1 MIPALIL
8 LSVLAVVGLALY
20 LWDRH
25 TLRHMPPASEGA
37 DENTPAPVASSTC
50 ADDNCALGDVC
61 VGTAAIACQ
70 VEPVVYYEDEELD
83 AFVGRSADDYT
94 PDEVEQWR
102 DVLYTL
108 QPGDLIGWGQSVKKR
123 ALVMPTAI
131 HDEFVM
137 LATERTMQ

>member
-1 MIPALIL
+1 M
-8 LSVLAVVGLALY
+8 
-20 LWDRH
+20 
-25 TLRHMPPASEGA
+25 
-37 DENTPAPVASSTC
+37 
-50 ADDNCALGDVC
+50 
-61 VGTAAIACQ
+61 
-70 VEPVVYYEDEELD
+70 
-83 AFVGRSADDYT
+83 
-94 PDEVEQWR
+94 EQWR